1 MQIEQLDKI
10 TINRI
15 NKGRYLWTKEGASW
29 LLNGYREKVGE
40 FEQ

>member
-15 NKGRYLWTKEGASW
+15 NKGRYLWTKEKVSW